1 MTPGVR
7 SRALDLELDGLEVTF
22 DHTAVAAPRIRDL
35 LPIYRDLLGGRHLG
49 GGGDNRVAGYRTLQL
64 TYSNGGKVELMEP
77 LAGSTF
83 FDSFFE
89 LTRGRGGVHHLNFHV
104 GDLRAAVAALTARG
118 YRLHGLNE
126 ADPRWREVFLHPK
139 EAHGVLIQLAQPGPR
154 EADEWRSTLEEVLAG
169 HGRNGNGIASR

>member
-1 MTPGVR
+1 ME
-7 SRALDLELDGLEVTF
+7 LELDGVEVAF

-49 GGGDNRVAGYRTLQL
+49 GGGDNLTAGYRTLQL
-64 TYSNGGKVELMEP
+64 TYANGSKIELMEP

-104 GDLRAAVAALTARG
+104 SDIDAAVAELTRRG
-118 YRLHGLNE
+118 YRLHGLDLS
-126 ADPRWREVFLHPK
+126 DPGWREVFLHPK
-139 EAHGVLIQLAQPGPR
+139 EAHGVLIQLAQVGPR
-154 EADEWRSTLEEVLAG
+154 PDGPRPTLEDVLAG
-169 HGRNGNGIASR
+169 NGRSGNGVPSP

>member
-1 MTPGVR
+1 M
-7 SRALDLELDGLEVTF
+7 DLQLDGLEMSF

-64 TYSNGGKVELMEP
+64 TFAGGGKVELMEP
-77 LAGSTF
+77 LAGSAF

-104 GDLRAAVAALTARG
+104 DDLAAAVARLTARG
-118 YRLHGLNE
+118 FRLHGLNQSN
-126 ADPRWREVFLHPK
+126 ARWQEVFLHPK
-139 EAHGVLIQLAQPGPR
+139 EAHGVLIQLAQPGRRGPGEVR
-154 EADEWRSTLEEVLAG
+154 AALEEVLAG
-169 HGRNGNGIASR
+169 RGRNGNGVPSP

>member
-1 MTPGVR
+1 M
-7 SRALDLELDGLEVTF
+7 DLELDGLEVSF

-49 GGGDNRVAGYRTLQL
+49 GGGDNRLVGFRTLQL
-64 TYSNGGKVELMEP
+64 TYANGSKVELMEP

-104 GDLRAAVAALTARG
+104 DDLTAAVALLTARG
-118 YRLHGLNE
+118 YRLHGLNQ

-154 EADEWRSTLEEVLAG
+154 EPGNVRPTLEEVLAG
-169 HGRNGNGIASR
+169 RGHNGNGIPSP

>member
-1 MTPGVR
+1 VN
-7 SRALDLELDGLEVTF
+7 LELDGLDVHF

-49 GGGDNRVAGYRTLQL
+49 GGGDNLRAGYRTLQL
-64 TYSNGGKVELMEP
+64 TYGNGGKVELMEP

-104 GDLRAAVAALTARG
+104 SDIDAAVAKLTERG
-118 YRLHGLNE
+118 YRLHGLNLS
-126 ADPRWREVFLHPK
+126 DPRWQEVFLHPK
-139 EAHGVLIQLAQPGPR
+139 EAHGVLIQLAKPGPR
-154 EADEWRSTLEEVLAG
+154 EPGEERPTLEDVLAG
-169 HGRNGNGIASR
+169 RGRNGNGIPSP

>member
-1 MTPGVR
+1 M
-7 SRALDLELDGLEVTF
+7 DLELDGLDVHF

-49 GGGDNRVAGYRTLQL
+49 GGGDNLRAGYRTLQL
-64 TYSNGGKVELMEP
+64 TYGNGGKVELMEP

-104 GDLRAAVAALTARG
+104 SDLGAAVARLTGRG
-118 YRLHGLNE
+118 YRLHGLNRS
-126 ADPRWREVFLHPK
+126 DPRWQEVFLHPK

-154 EADEWRSTLEEVLAG
+154 EPAEERPTLGDVLAG
-169 HGRNGNGIASR
+169 RGRNGNGIPSP

>member
-1 MTPGVR
+1 M
-7 SRALDLELDGLEVTF
+7 DLELDGLEVTF

-64 TYSNGGKVELMEP
+64 SYANGSKVELMEP

-104 GDLRAAVAALTARG
+104 SDLTAAVARLTARG
-118 YRLHGLNE
+118 YRLHGLDRS
-126 ADPRWREVFLHPK
+126 DPRWQEVFLHPK
-139 EAHGVLIQLAQPGPR
+139 EAYGVLIQLAQPGAWDV
-154 EADEWRSTLEEVLAG
+154 ADRRPTLEDVLAG
-169 HGRNGNGIASR
+169 RGGNGNGIPSP

>member
-1 MTPGVR
+1 M
-7 SRALDLELDGLEVTF
+7 DLELDGLDVAF

-49 GGGDNRVAGYRTLQL
+49 GGGDNRAAGYRTLQL
-64 TYSNGGKVELMEP
+64 TYANGGKVELMEP

-104 GDLRAAVAALTARG
+104 SDLGAAVSRLTARG
-118 YRLHGLNE
+118 YRLHGLNR
-126 ADPRWREVFLHPK
+126 ADARWREVFLHPK

-154 EADEWRSTLEEVLAG
+154 APGEPRPTLEDVLSG
-169 HGRNGNGIASR
+169 HGRTGTGTPSP

>member
-1 MTPGVR
+1 M
-7 SRALDLELDGLEVTF
+7 DLELDGVHF

-49 GGGDNRVAGYRTLQL
+49 GGGDNRVVGYRTFQL
-64 TYSNGGKVELMEP
+64 TYKGGGKVELMEP

-104 GDLRAAVAALTARG
+104 DDLDAAVARLTERG
-118 YRLHGLNE
+118 YRLHGLNR
-126 ADPRWREVFLHPK
+126 ADSRWREVFLHPK
-139 EAHGVLIQLAQPGPR
+139 EAHGVLIQLAQPGSR
-154 EADEWRSTLEEVLAG
+154 AGEVRSTLEEVLAG
-169 HGRNGNGIASR
+169 RGRNGNGIPSP

>member
-1 MTPGVR
+1 M
-7 SRALDLELDGLEVTF
+7 DLELDGLEVTF

-49 GGGDNRVAGYRTLQL
+49 GGGDNRSAGYRILQL
-64 TYSNGGKVELMEP
+64 TYANGGKVELMEP

-104 GDLRAAVAALTARG
+104 NDLDAAVARLTARG
-118 YRLHGLNE
+118 YRLHGLNQ
-126 ADPRWREVFLHPK
+126 ADSRWQEVFLHPK
-139 EAHGVLIQLAQPGPR
+139 EAHGVLIQFAQPGSR
-154 EADEWRSTLEEVLAG
+154 DAGEVRSTLEEVLAG
-169 HGRNGNGIASR
+169 RGRNGNGIPSP

>member
-1 MTPGVR
+1 V
-7 SRALDLELDGLEVTF
+7 DLELDGLEVTF

-49 GGGDNRVAGYRTLQL
+49 GGGDNRAAGYRTLQL
-64 TYSNGGKVELMEP
+64 MYANGNKVELMEP
-77 LAGSTF
+77 LVGSTF

-104 GDLRAAVAALTARG
+104 DDLAAAVARLTARG
-118 YRLHGLNE
+118 YRLHGLNQ
-126 ADPRWREVFLHPK
+126 ADPRWQEVFLHPK

-154 EADEWRSTLEEVLAG
+154 APGEGRAALEDVLAG
-169 HGRNGNGIASR
+169 RGRNGNGIPSP

>member
-1 MTPGVR
+1 
-7 SRALDLELDGLEVTF
+7 LDLELDGLDVSF

-64 TYSNGGKVELMEP
+64 TYANGGKVELMEP

-104 GDLRAAVAALTARG
+104 DDLDAAVAVLTTRG
-118 YRLHGLNE
+118 YRLHGLNQ
-126 ADPRWREVFLHPK
+126 ADSRWREVFLHPK
-139 EAHGVLIQLAQPGPR
+139 EVHGVLIQLAQPGLRTPGEPR
-154 EADEWRSTLEEVLAG
+154 PTLDQVLAG
-169 HGRNGNGIASR
+169 QGRNGTGIPSP

>member
-1 MTPGVR
+1 M
-7 SRALDLELDGLEVTF
+7 DLELDGLEVHF

-64 TYSNGGKVELMEP
+64 TYANGNKVEVMEP

-104 GDLRAAVAALTARG
+104 NDLDAAVARLTARG
-118 YRLHGLNE
+118 FRLHGLNRG
-126 ADPRWREVFLHPK
+126 DVRWQEVFLHPK
-139 EAHGVLIQLAQPGPR
+139 EAHGVLIQLAQPGVR
-154 EADEWRSTLEEVLAG
+154 EPVEERPTLEEVLAG
-169 HGRNGNGIASR
+169 RGRNGDGIPSP

>member
-1 MTPGVR
+1 M
-7 SRALDLELDGLEVTF
+7 DLELDGLEVSF
-22 DHTAVAAPRIRDL
+22 DHTAVAAPRITDL

-49 GGGDNRVAGYRTLQL
+49 GGGDNRIAGFRTLQL
-64 TYSNGGKVELMEP
+64 TYANGSKVELMEP

-104 GDLRAAVAALTARG
+104 NDLDAAVARLTARG
-118 YRLHGLNE
+118 YRLHGLNR
-126 ADPRWREVFLHPK
+126 ADARWQEVFLHPK

-154 EADEWRSTLEEVLAG
+154 EPGDMRPSLEDVLAG
-169 HGRNGNGIASR
+169 RGRNGNGIPSS

>member
-1 MTPGVR
+1 M
-7 SRALDLELDGLEVTF
+7 DLELDGIEVAF

-64 TYSNGGKVELMEP
+64 TYANGGKVELMEP

-104 GDLRAAVAALTARG
+104 SDIDAAVAALTARG
-118 YRLHGLNE
+118 YRSHGLNLSN
-126 ADPRWREVFLHPK
+126 PRWREVFLHPK

-154 EADEWRSTLEEVLAG
+154 PEGEARATLEEVLAG
-169 HGRNGNGIASR
+169 RGMNGDGVPSP